1 MQHLEIIS
9 VNFWQILISLCNL
22 LIIFLILKKFLY
34 KPVQK
39 VIAERQAQIDAEYAK
54 ADEAVQKAEA
64 DREQWEQTLATAQA
78 RADEIVNT
86 AKTNATRRSDAMLS
100 LARDKADIMV
110 RQAQE
115 DVDREYKKAQAQIK
129 REIADV
135 SVLLTEKLL
144 DREIRD
150 DDHRELI
157 DSFIET
163 MGDES

>member
-129 REIADV
+129 HEIADV